1 MDIRHSCIKL
11 DFMCCTVTN
20 YIFGSICCDFYEQL
34 HSNHELIY
42 RVMKKLLKSSYMIS
56 GFGVM
61 EEVGNYRISNHA
73 ETTSPTNGLKNH
85 VDYSSGTAFST
96 RFMPSIPEKG
106 DGNIGTS
113 RAENG
118 NNSRDYDSA
127 LLEDS
132 WNVSP
137 FNSMKRNRDGD
148 LKMFSSFNGL
158 LGNENRE
165 TRNKDM
171 CLTHHLSLPKTPS
184 EIDSVEK
191 FLQHDTIPC
200 QIRAKR
206 GCATHPRSIAER
218 VRRTRIS
225 ERMKKLQE
233 LCPNMDKQTNTANML
248 DLAVEYIKELQE
260 QVQTLTDK
268 RAKCRC

>member
-1 MDIRHSCIKL
+1 
-11 DFMCCTVTN
+11 MCCTVTN

-42 RVMKKLLKSSYMIS
+42 RVMKKLLRSSYMIS

-61 EEVGNYRISNHA
+61 GEVGNYRISNHA
-73 ETTSPTNGLKNH
+73 ETSSPTNGLKNH

-96 RFMPSIPEKG
+96 RFMPSIPENG

-158 LGNENRE
+158 LGNEVVLLVFLLVFMLFACTWYFDFWYSYLSNQNRE

-171 CLTHHLSLPKTPS
+171 RLTHHLSLPKTPS

-218 VRRTRIS
+218 VKFLVIFV
-225 ERMKKLQE
+225 LI
-233 LCPNMDKQTNTANML
+233 LFIVL
-248 DLAVEYIKELQE
+248 FI
-260 QVQTLTDK
+260 TLSFTLMNK
-268 RAKCRC
+268 T

>member
-1 MDIRHSCIKL
+1 MVSRGVSSDTSCDVKGERNPYMRKTPAKFLVHNFNPYFLHNSVSPRLIIFLGLPLPMDIRHSCIKL

-42 RVMKKLLKSSYMIS
+42 RVMKKLLKSSYVIS

-61 EEVGNYRISNHA
+61 GEVGNYRISNHA
-73 ETTSPTNGLKNH
+73 ETSSPTNGLTNH
-85 VDYSSGTAFST
+85 ADYSSGTAFST
-96 RFMPSIPEKG
+96 RFMPSIPENG
-106 DGNIGTS
+106 DGNIGTI

-127 LLEDS
+127 LLEDC

-158 LGNENRE
+158 LGNEVV
-165 TRNKDM
+165 
-171 CLTHHLSLPKTPS
+171 LL
-184 EIDSVEK
+184 V
-191 FLQHDTIPC
+191 FLL
-200 QIRAKR
+200 
-206 GCATHPRSIAER
+206 
-218 VRRTRIS
+218 VF
-225 ERMKKLQE
+225 
-233 LCPNMDKQTNTANML
+233 ML
-248 DLAVEYIKELQE
+248 FAC
-260 QVQTLTDK
+260 T
-268 RAKCRC
+268 